1 MGKPTYI
8 LISIRKGCLE
18 LIERDLYEQY
28 RLNNSGFF
36 KYRNFQ
42 AFYENRSL
50 YVIVPIPQIERE
62 ELLELKQM
70 SDYLQFQKEDR
81 MAHFVLTVTQELI
94 GFINGESIALFK
106 IPNINQRKLLSDGE
120 DLARFH
126 NLGRYYPYPPQT
138 ATRLGLWK
146 TMWENRLDQL
156 EEWWAQRIHGLPE
169 NRFEKLFFETF
180 PYYLGVSEN
189 AIQYVADCMWEDNRK
204 EAQIGTICYVKYKP
218 QTDSDRVIFPTD
230 LIFDHPTRDLAEW
243 IRSKYVTGT
252 DMQEIRNFLNQY
264 ERITPLSTVSSR
276 LLFGRLLFPLTY
288 FEAVE
293 GYYSASSEKQKMKYE
308 KQFFRV
314 VDQAEDYE
322 RFLSTLFK
330 IPEIEWLQSIKG

>member
-1 MGKPTYI
+1 M
-8 LISIRKGCLE
+8 
-18 LIERDLYEQY
+18 IERDLYEQY
-28 RLNNSGFF
+28 RLNNSQFI

-42 AFYENRSL
+42 AFYENGSL
-50 YVIVPIPQIERE
+50 YVIVPIPEIERE
-62 ELLELKQM
+62 ELLELKQI

-81 MAHFVLTVTQELI
+81 IAHFVPTVTQELI
-94 GFINGESIALFK
+94 GYINGESIALFK
-106 IPNINQRKLLSDGE
+106 LPNINHRRRLFGDGE
-120 DLARFH
+120 DLARLH
-126 NLGRYYPYPPQT
+126 QLGRYYPYPPQI

-156 EEWWAQRIHGLPE
+156 EEWWGQRIQGLPE

-189 AIQYVADCMWEDNRK
+189 AIQYVADCMWEDARK

-243 IRSKYVTGT
+243 IRSKYVTGA
-252 DMQEIRNFLNQY
+252 DMQEISSFLNQY
-264 ERITPLSTVSSR
+264 ERIMPLSIVSCR
-276 LLFGRLLFPLTY
+276 LLFGRLLFPLSY

-293 GYYSASSEKQKMKYE
+293 GYYSASTEKRKMKYE

-314 VDQAEDYE
+314 LDQAEDYE
-322 RFLSTLFK
+322 RFLSTFSKNFGGVSSRNLQ
-330 IPEIEWLQSIKG
+330 IPEIEWLQGIKG

>member
-1 MGKPTYI
+1 M
-8 LISIRKGCLE
+8 E
-18 LIERDLYEQY
+18 MIERDLYEQY
-28 RLNNSGFF
+28 RLNSSQFI

-42 AFYENRSL
+42 AFYENGNL

-81 MAHFVLTVTQELI
+81 MAHFVPTVTQELI
-94 GFINGESIALFK
+94 GYIHDESIALFK
-106 IPNINQRKLLSDGE
+106 LPNINRRRFFSDGE

-126 NLGRYYPYPPQT
+126 KLGRYYPYPPQT

-156 EEWWAQRIHGLPE
+156 EEWWGQRIQGLPE

-180 PYYLGVSEN
+180 PYYLGLSEN
-189 AIQYVADCMWEDNRK
+189 AIQYVADCMWEDTRK
-204 EAQIGTICYVKYKP
+204 ETQLGTICYVKYKP
-218 QTDSDRVIFPTD
+218 QTDSERVILPTD
-230 LIFDHPTRDLAEW
+230 IIFDHPTRDLAEW
-243 IRSKYVTGT
+243 IRHKYVTGT
-252 DMQEIRNFLNQY
+252 DWQEINSFLNEY
-264 ERITPLSTVSSR
+264 ERLMPLSTVSHR
-276 LLFGRLLFPLTY
+276 LLFGRLLFPLSY

-293 GYYSASSEKQKMKYE
+293 GYYSATSKRRKMRYE
-308 KQFFRV
+308 KQFFRMLE
-314 VDQAEDYE
+314 QAEGYE
-322 RFLSTLFK
+322 QFLSNFSKNLGGGLTRNLQ